1 MSEPM
6 CEAELIRTP
15 FQFWDCTHGQLD
27 NAYTLFKKS
36 IDAEIYDILNK
47 KIPKRIQ
54 EFEFNVMML
63 YKTKKDVER
72 GQKRLDKDLEDFQLQ
87 AESWSSIPGIINPA
101 IDVLHTFIGKELYLD
116 GSSTLMELDMMNMG
130 ILLIPELYKIKVWTS
145 LINHLE
151 NFVNA
156 INCYS
161 GRDVVTNETYFVRP
175 ILTKSYKTEIKYKT
189 GIKMR
194 DFYGFGKTET

>member
-1 MSEPM
+1 MMNEPM
-6 CEAELIRTP
+6 CYAELVDRP
-15 FQFWDCTHGQLD
+15 FQFWDCTHEQLD

-54 EFEFNVMML
+54 EFEFNRMML
-63 YKTKKDVER
+63 YKTKYDIEQ
-72 GQKRLDKDLEDFQLQ
+72 GQKHLDMDIEDFQLQ
-87 AESWSSIPGIINPA
+87 VESWSSIPGIINRA
-101 IDVLHTFIGKELYLD
+101 IDVLHTLIGKELYLD
-116 GSSTLMELDMMNMG
+116 GSSTLMESDMMNMG
-130 ILLIPELYKIKVWTS
+130 ILLIPELYKIKVWAR

-161 GRDVVTNETYFVRP
+161 GRDVVTNETYMVRP
-175 ILTKSYKTEIKYKT
+175 ILTKSHKQEIRRRYSFDELN
-189 GIKMR
+189 GIK
-194 DFYGFGKTET
+194 T

>member
-1 MSEPM
+1 MMNEPM
-6 CEAELIRTP
+6 CYAELVDRP
-15 FQFWDCTHGQLD
+15 FQFWDCTHEQLD

-47 KIPKRIQ
+47 KIPKRMK
-54 EFEFNVMML
+54 EFEFNTIMV

-72 GQKRLDKDLEDFQLQ
+72 GQKRLDKDIEDFQLQ
-87 AESWSSIPGIINPA
+87 VESWSSIPGIINPA

-130 ILLIPELYKIKVWTS
+130 ILLIPELYKIKVWTG

-161 GRDVVTNETYFVRP
+161 GRDVVTNETYMVRP
-175 ILTKSYKTEIKYKT
+175 ILTKSYKQEIRRRYSLDEFN
-189 GIKMR
+189 GIK
-194 DFYGFGKTET
+194 T